1 MSDEHCVM
9 GEAFSHWQGLSD
21 AYAEQ
26 LEALRR
32 HEPGASAAL
41 RKISS
46 ALAKCQD
53 DAKRA
58 VGHARTPA

>member
-1 MSDEHCVM
+1 MSDEHCAM

-21 AYAEQ
+21 AYAAQ

-41 RKISS
+41 KKLSS
-46 ALAKCQD
+46 ALAKFQD

-58 VGHARTPA
+58 MGQARTPA